1 MAWRAGACARGGP
14 ACWITGGSGSAPAS
28 WVESAGAGAVVAIRV
43 STRPERRR
51 SPHRPRLCSG
61 LAGPPGGRRQSA
73 RARAGPPVA
82 LSDSMRSRIVSQI
95 FTTVSENN
103 CRVRAGGST
112 GHLTATTGL
121 RREPRA
127 IPPPR
132 MRGPQGSNPGGHR
145 AGCGPARAAPGAA
158 AAEAATTKGGPG
170 QPGPGRLRVR
180 AAAATVAAA
189 QCSGGGGS
197 LVEAAAMPSCRV
209 VVPVE
214 GFVAEFMQSK
224 DGNQR

>member
-1 MAWRAGACARGGP
+1 
-14 ACWITGGSGSAPAS
+14 
-28 WVESAGAGAVVAIRV
+28 
-43 STRPERRR
+43 
-51 SPHRPRLCSG
+51 
-61 LAGPPGGRRQSA
+61 
-73 RARAGPPVA
+73 
-82 LSDSMRSRIVSQI
+82 MRSRIVSQI
-95 FTTVSENN
+95 FMSENN

-132 MRGPQGSNPGGHR
+132 MRGPQGPNPGGHR

-170 QPGPGRLRVR
+170 RPGPGRLRVRAAAAKAATTKGGPGRPGSGRLRVR

-214 GFVAEFMQSK
+214 GFVAEFMQNK